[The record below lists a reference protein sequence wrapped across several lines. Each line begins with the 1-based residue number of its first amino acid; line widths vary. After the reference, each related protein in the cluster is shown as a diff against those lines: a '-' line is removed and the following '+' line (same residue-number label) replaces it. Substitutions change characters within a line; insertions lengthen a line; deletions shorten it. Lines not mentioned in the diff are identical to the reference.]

1 MSRNKEV
8 DWQVCSGHPT
18 RIYRNLLNHKMSL
31 QQQIGKSWLV
41 VGHVTEAVIKFPK
54 FYVSEAGRQRVIAA
68 KAKNVHAFGCG
79 VLVEPKSVELPES
92 SLREIDYCPYSQA
105 HFTYK
110 DSALSLAAADYL
122 VVIENRVYCTVDRQ
136 QPQLSLF

>member
-1 MSRNKEV
+1 MPRTKEV

-41 VGHVTEAVIKFPK
+41 VGHVTEAAIEFPK

-68 KAKNVHAFGCG
+68 TAKNVHAFGCG
-79 VLVEPKSVELPES
+79 VLVEPKSVLPES
-92 SLREIDYCPYSQA
+92 SLREIHYCPYSQA
-105 HFTYK
+105 YFTYK
-110 DSALSLAAADYL
+110 DNSEPLVSADYL